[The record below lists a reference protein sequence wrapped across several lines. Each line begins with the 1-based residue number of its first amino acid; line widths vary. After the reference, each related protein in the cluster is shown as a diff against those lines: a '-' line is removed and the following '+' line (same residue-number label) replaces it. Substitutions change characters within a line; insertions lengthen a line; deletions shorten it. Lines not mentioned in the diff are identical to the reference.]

1 MLAQVGEKTNT
12 ELENIIKAASTLK
25 YAGENIH
32 TLLHHIDIP
41 YSGSSTSLASVSLS
55 SLVPSTSQMITYEG
69 SLTQPGCQ
77 V

>member
-25 YAGENIH
+25 YAGENINI
-32 TLLHHIDIP
+32 LLLHIDIP
-41 YSGSSTSLASVSLS
+41 YPGSSTSLTSVSLS